1 MKAIKIVILLSV
13 PDGCEV
19 EVRTG
24 SPEPLPPVASDV
36 ARPSQAEPDAYPE
49 PDPYPAR
56 GQRPEREV
64 GPADAILA
72 LRAFGIEHPE
82 RLVAR
87 YATERILA
95 VCRHAEDR
103 RDMLKNPAAWVVS
116 ALQRNWTIPRKGR

>member
-19 EVRTG
+19 EIRTG
-24 SPEPLPPVASDV
+24 SPEPLPPRAAIS
-36 ARPSQAEPDAYPE
+36 AAEPL
-49 PDPYPAR
+49 DPYPPPP
-56 GQRPEREV
+56 RPPEPEV

-82 RLVAR
+82 RLIER

-95 VCRHAEDR
+95 VCRHAENKGN
-103 RDMLKNPAAWVVS
+103 MLKNPAAWVVS

>member
-24 SPEPLPPVASDV
+24 SPEPLPPRTPTA
-36 ARPSQAEPDAYPE
+36 AAEPQ
-49 PDPYPAR
+49 DPYPPPPRSLGA
-56 GQRPEREV
+56 EV
-64 GPADAILA
+64 GPMDAILA

-82 RLVAR
+82 RLVDH

-95 VCRHAEDR
+95 VCRHAQDR

>member
-13 PDGCEV
+13 PDDCTV
-19 EVRTG
+19 EVRSG
-24 SPEPLPPVASDV
+24 SPEPLPKPPRATIT
-36 ARPSQAEPDAYPE
+36 AAEPQ
-49 PDPYPAR
+49 DPYPKTY
-56 GQRPEREV
+56 RPREIEV

-82 RLVAR
+82 RLVDR